1 MYLGL
6 NRKRTSKL
14 KNVESMNFAT
24 ELKNSLGKIEMNV
37 SKRIYLCF
45 SCREENFIGWIWC
58 MVHTQDAE
66 AAAVGLA

>member
-1 MYLGL
+1 
-6 NRKRTSKL
+6 
-14 KNVESMNFAT
+14 MNFAT

-66 AAAVGLA
+66 AAAAVGLA